1 MQPIEAHRHD
11 KAADAV
17 HEGRPVEARFVRG
30 GGKGR
35 TLLTILV
42 ISTSVTAL
50 LLIGLLIFWNVV
62 DGDADRSAKQ
72 QAADTAAFSQT
83 VPRS

>member
-1 MQPIEAHRHD
+1 MQPVEAHRHD

-35 TLLTILV
+35 SLMTILV
-42 ISTSVTAL
+42 ISTLVTAL
-50 LLIGLLIFWNVV
+50 LLIGMLVFWNVM
-62 DGDADRSAKQ
+62 DGDADPSAREK
-72 QAADTAAFSQT
+72 AADSAAFSQT
-83 VPRS
+83 VTP

>member
-35 TLLTILV
+35 TLLSMLI
-42 ISTSVTAL
+42 ISTSITAL
-50 LLIGLLIFWNVV
+50 LMIGLLVFWNIL
-62 DGDADRSAKQ
+62 DGDPDRAAKQ
-72 QAADTAAFSQT
+72 KIADAAEFSQT
-83 VPRS
+83 APHA

>member
-1 MQPIEAHRHD
+1 MQPVEAHRHD

-35 TLLTILV
+35 TLLSILV
-42 ISTSVTAL
+42 ISLSVSAL
-50 LLIGLLIFWNVV
+50 LLMGLLLFWNISE
-62 DGDADRSAKQ
+62 GRIDRSATDK
-72 QAADTAAFSQT
+72 AASASFSDAS
-83 VPRS
+83 R

>member
-35 TLLTILV
+35 SLMTILV
-42 ISTSVTAL
+42 ISTLVTAL
-50 LLIGLLIFWNVV
+50 LLIGLLVFWNVM
-62 DGDADRSAKQ
+62 DGDADRSALEK
-72 QAADTAAFSQT
+72 AADSAAFSQT
-83 VPRS
+83 VTP

>member
-35 TLLTILV
+35 SLMTILV
-42 ISTSVTAL
+42 ISTFVTAL
-50 LLIGLLIFWNVV
+50 LLIGLLVFWNVM
-62 DGDADRSAKQ
+62 DGDADRSAREK
-72 QAADTAAFSQT
+72 AADSAAFSQT
-83 VPRS
+83 VTP

>member
-35 TLLTILV
+35 TLLSILL

-50 LLIGLLIFWNVV
+50 LLIGLLVFWNIMA
-62 DGDADRSAKQ
+62 GDTDRDSKQKIAD
-72 QAADTAAFSQT
+72 AAEFSQT